1 LLSSKNANTAIKL
14 IKNNPNAN
22 DNHQG
27 LNTHSQLISVK
38 PITFNTINIMTKTV
52 VQDTPTPTILSVLF
66 IILLLVYDLLDL
78 DTHQRFPQFYLER
91 IAQDPLD
98 ES

>member
-1 LLSSKNANTAIKL
+1 MNIIAAI
-14 IKNNPNAN
+14 PTTN
-22 DNHQG
+22 DSHQG
-27 LNTHSQLISVK
+27 LNTQSQLISVK